1 MRTILVLAASPFD
14 QARLRLDEEVREI
27 EEGLRRSRGRDQF
40 QLEQRWAVR
49 TSDLRRA
56 LLDTNPQIVHFSGHG
71 SGEDGLILEDAT
83 GESKFVTTEALAN
96 LFQLFVEQVECVLLN
111 ACYSEIQASAIA
123 QQIPYVIGMS
133 QEIGDEAAI
142 QFAVGFY
149 DGLGAGR
156 SIEDAY
162 RFGCSAI
169 ELDSI
174 PEHLTPVLIP
184 FLRS

>member
-1 MRTILVLAASPFD
+1 
-14 QARLRLDEEVREI
+14 
-27 EEGLRRSRGRDQF
+27 
-40 QLEQRWAVR
+40 
-49 TSDLRRA
+49 
-56 LLDTNPQIVHFSGHG
+56 
-71 SGEDGLILEDAT
+71 LILEDTT

-111 ACYSEIQASAIA
+111 ACYSQIQASAIA

-162 RFGCSAI
+162 HFGCSAI

-174 PEHLTPVLIP
+174 PEHLTPVLKTKNQHSPQNQSAGTSQSENLKDPVKNDTDKNPKPIDCSEEEARGAILGAFSDRVCFGSFNLL
-184 FLRS
+184 FLTACSSGSISSRCSS